1 MLASVRINSPFPYFS
16 KLPPEKTPEK
26 VAVDELLNVRLPPFK
41 LKLTSISSDAPL
53 STRCSALD
61 ALEIAAL
68 ISIVPPVRVNVALE
82 PEVFEIGA
90 FTVKVFAEELPVVM
104 ETSTPEF
111 REELMD
117 EAKIV
122 VVVDGVKEAE

>member
-1 MLASVRINSPFPYFS
+1 M
-16 KLPPEKTPEK
+16 
-26 VAVDELLNVRLPPFK
+26 DELLNVRLPPFK
-41 LKLTSISSDAPL
+41 LKLTSISIVAAL
-53 STRCSALD
+53 STRFKAFD
-61 ALEIAAL
+61 ELEIEEF
-68 ISIVPPVRVNVALE
+68 ISIVPPVNVNVALE
-82 PEVFEIGA
+82 PDVLEIAA

>member
-1 MLASVRINSPFPYFS
+1 M
-16 KLPPEKTPEK
+16 
-26 VAVDELLNVRLPPFK
+26 DE
-41 LKLTSISSDAPL
+41 
-53 STRCSALD
+53 
-61 ALEIAAL
+61 LEIAAL

-82 PEVFEIGA
+82 PEVFEIAA

-122 VVVDGVKEAE
+122 VVVEGVKELE